1 MGSGISEDRLARQI
15 GHRFCVIDFILLTL
29 GRHCIGGAPEN
40 LEIH

>member
-1 MGSGISEDRLARQI
+1 MDSGTSEDQLARQI
-15 GHRFCVIDFILLTL
+15 GHRLCHRLYVLTL

>member
-1 MGSGISEDRLARQI
+1 MDSGTSEDQLARQI
-15 GHRFCVIDFILLTL
+15 GHRFCVIDFMLLTL